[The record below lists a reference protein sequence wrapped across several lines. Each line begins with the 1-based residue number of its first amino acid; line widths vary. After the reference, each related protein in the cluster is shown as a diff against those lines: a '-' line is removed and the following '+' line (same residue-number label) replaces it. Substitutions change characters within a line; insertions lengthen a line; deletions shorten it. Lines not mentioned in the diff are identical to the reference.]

1 MTNQKQTVDIEER
14 EDSLPISML
23 RIVWDIGEYGSIYV
37 EQNHIV
43 LMDFSVSS
51 EKENLL
57 VNGFGV
63 WLVLSSFDVVGC
75 SLYTLFGNGFKAEDV
90 FCFHGKSP
98 TGASYVAVTR
108 TIAITGWQ
116 SEREASEGSAMAL
129 RCHQNCSNQEH
140 HQLHILTASSLSQL
154 TLASSSSRVCFLI

>member
-63 WLVLSSFDVVGC
+63 
-75 SLYTLFGNGFKAEDV
+75 
-90 FCFHGKSP
+90 
-98 TGASYVAVTR
+98 
-108 TIAITGWQ
+108 
-116 SEREASEGSAMAL
+116 
-129 RCHQNCSNQEH
+129 
-140 HQLHILTASSLSQL
+140 
-154 TLASSSSRVCFLI
+154 